1 MTQELVGIHQDDAI
15 PDLPPFLEAVV
26 DSRAATGSAD
36 ASTVSL
42 KTFLKR
48 LLKALAVAIGANW
61 QSFAGPLRASA
72 YQLIEDSAS
81 DLARWSG
88 LLAAGAITP
97 TDYRWL
103 VDARTQLTELEV
115 LFQAG
120 MTRNQVDR
128 FRALVTETIVV
139 TAIGVFLGPKTEN

>member
-1 MTQELVGIHQDDAI
+1 MTE
-15 PDLPPFLEAVV
+15 E
-26 DSRAATGSAD
+26 
-36 ASTVSL
+36 SL
-42 KTFLKR
+42 KTFLRR

-61 QSFAGPLRASA
+61 QEFAGPLRASA
-72 YQLIEDSAS
+72 KELIEDSTT

-88 LLAAGAITP
+88 LLASGAITP

-103 VDARTQLTELEV
+103 VDARTDLTELEV
-115 LFQAG
+115 LSRAG

-139 TAIGVFLGPKTEN
+139 TAISVFLRPPKES